1 MGKSV
6 KEDNVKDPYGND
18 TIYSYIE
25 RQDFVSAVVLDENDN
40 IFIDPDYNRDATLKL
55 DVIIK
60 LNKENIK
67 DIVYSNDEYDYL
79 LEYVVNNYLEDEN

>member
-1 MGKSV
+1 MGKRV

-40 IFIDPDYNRDATLKL
+40 LYLVEQYRYP
-55 DVIIK
+55 
-60 LNKENIK
+60 IK
-67 DIVYSNDEYDYL
+67 DLHVLGN
-79 LEYVVNNYLEDEN
+79 

>member
-1 MGKSV
+1 MGKRV

-40 IFIDPDYNRDATLKL
+40 DNI
-55 DVIIK
+55 VIK
-60 LNKENIK
+60 KGE
-67 DIVYSNDEYDYL
+67 
-79 LEYVVNNYLEDEN
+79 